1 MCDDDKIDE
10 KDEAEV
16 SIGAQRGPKSLA
28 ALLAEVRLLRR
39 LLDELV
45 DRPVVLWLRISGF
58 ALKM

>member
-10 KDEAEV
+10 KDDKEV

-45 DRPVVLWLRISGF
+45 DRPVV
-58 ALKM
+58 